1 MKMQKAKAKAKKTE
15 VEVCLTR
22 IVAAAIK
29 ARKSCSDE
37 SLDDAI
43 FELKKQI
50 ELLNWCRSLGKQRI

>member
-1 MKMQKAKAKAKKTE
+1 MKKQKTKKAKAKKTE
-15 VEVCLTR
+15 VE
-22 IVAAAIK
+22 AIK